1 MFSGSSQAGVH
12 SLDLT
17 PVNSGGMEAR
27 VALHPAAETVLVT
40 VRPSVS
46 VELPCDGRCFQQGT
60 KLALFEIFLNYT
72 IFAIKSIRS
81 YSGRSKINS
90 AVGIEYC

>member
-1 MFSGSSQAGVH
+1 MFSGSSQVGVH

-46 VELPCDGRCFQQGT
+46 VELPCDDMMLIT
-60 KLALFEIFLNYT
+60 T
-72 IFAIKSIRS
+72 V
-81 YSGRSKINS
+81 SGNFPILYHSRMDNVVS
-90 AVGIEYC
+90 